1 MNTSSTITTLDEPQ
15 VPASNSAVKGAA
27 KTANKGRTPMVQDD
41 EPADAAT
48 IAGAN
53 HDDELGGETVLLTIH
68 ASSDEGGRNAVDLM
82 HNGYLY
88 QVPRGKAWRVPKEV
102 AQVLAD
108 AVVASY
114 QHDGQG
120 GIVEINTPRYAYS
133 IGL

>member
-1 MNTSSTITTLDEPQ
+1 MPLPRELLI
-15 VPASNSAVKGAA
+15 
-27 KTANKGRTPMVQDD
+27 
-41 EPADAAT
+41 PAD
-48 IAGAN
+48 
-53 HDDELGGETVLLTIH
+53 LGGW
-68 ASSDEGGRNAVDLM
+68 R
-82 HNGYLY
+82 Y